1 MYVHCY
7 AHRLNLVVV
16 NTASS
21 ISKVSQFFGAM
32 EAVHRF
38 ITASILRHDKF
49 VDAQRV
55 KNLKVMEIPKLS
67 DTQWVCRHVAVRL
80 FKERYDSL
88 LYALESIIAQSH
100 DGCEKAE
107 SIGLLHQL
115 QSFTF
120 ILLLWIFEDILGIT
134 KILSDTLQGKELD
147 LARAMELVNSVQE
160 TLTERRSQA
169 YFDQSI
175 WPRATEHATSS
186 NIDIVSDQHGKRKSS
201 VPTRLQVALI
211 LAPLGK
217 RSCTTGSVATG
228 FCVLY
233 FSILDRVLSEL
244 HRRFEKSRSFVL
256 AVASCSPKSKDFLKL
271 T

>member
-1 MYVHCY
+1 
-7 AHRLNLVVV
+7 
-16 NTASS
+16 
-21 ISKVSQFFGAM
+21 M
-32 EAVHRF
+32 EAVYSF
-38 ITASILRHDKF
+38 ITASTLRHDKF
-49 VDAQRV
+49 VDGQRV

-67 DTQWVCRHVAVRL
+67 DTRWVCRHVAVRL

-160 TLTERRSQA
+160 ILTERRSQA

-175 WPRATEHATSS
+175 WLRATEHATSS
-186 NIDIVSDQHGKRKSS
+186 NVEIVSDQH
-201 VPTRLQVALI
+201 
-211 LAPLGK
+211 
-217 RSCTTGSVATG
+217 
-228 FCVLY
+228 
-233 FSILDRVLSEL
+233 
-244 HRRFEKSRSFVL
+244 
-256 AVASCSPKSKDFLKL
+256 SK
-271 T
+271 

>member
-1 MYVHCY
+1 
-7 AHRLNLVVV
+7 
-16 NTASS
+16 
-21 ISKVSQFFGAM
+21 M
-32 EAVHRF
+32 EAVYSF
-38 ITASILRHDKF
+38 ITASTLRRDKF
-49 VDAQRV
+49 VDGQRV
-55 KNLKVMEIPKLS
+55 KNLKVIEIPKLS
-67 DTQWVCRHVAVRL
+67 DTRWVCRHVAVRL

-120 ILLLWIFEDILGIT
+120 ILLLWISEDILGIT

-175 WPRATEHATSS
+175 WLRATEHATSS
-186 NIDIVSDQHGKRKSS
+186 NVEIVSDQHSKRKSS
-201 VPTRLQVALI
+201 VPTRLQDALI
-211 LAPLGK
+211 LAPLENDHALLDLLLLDFVFFIFQSLIE
-217 RSCTTGSVATG
+217 SCLNCTGILMNPEVLFWLWHSVVQKVRT
-228 FCVLY
+228 F
-233 FSILDRVLSEL
+233 
-244 HRRFEKSRSFVL
+244 
-256 AVASCSPKSKDFLKL
+256 
-271 T
+271 